1 MNKYIKI
8 IKYIPF
14 LQKIFPSYFKKILK
28 NFITLAFDYN
38 QLGSMKKK
46 GCVDKNNNPIP
57 WYTFPT
63 IEYLQNLDFTKKIV
77 FEYGSGNSS
86 LWWKERCRKI
96 ISIESDKN
104 WYKQIQNSVFTNS
117 NFDYRLE
124 IDKKKYIL
132 QTQILESDIVIID
145 GLWRSECADFLIAQI
160 DSNKIKPNMLIFDN
174 SDWYPQTTSKLNK
187 RLKHW
192 VQVDFSGFGPINDYT
207 WTTTIFINSQ
217 ADSKLIYKSALTSIA
232 GIKQVCD

>member
-8 IKYIPF
+8 IKYIP
-14 LQKIFPSYFKKILK
+14 LLKTIFQSRFIRILK
-28 NFITLAFDYN
+28 NFVTLAFDYN

-46 GCVDKNNNPIP
+46 KCLDKNNNPIP
-57 WYTFPT
+57 WYTYPA
-63 IEYLQNLDFTKKIV
+63 IEYLQNLDFAKKKV

-96 ISIESDKN
+96 ISIESDKK
-104 WYKQIQNSVFTNS
+104 WYKQIQNSLLTNS

-132 QTQILESDIVIID
+132 QTEILGSDIVIID
-145 GLWRSECADFLIAQI
+145 GLWRSECANFVIAQI

-174 SDWYPQTTSKLNK
+174 SDWYPRTTSKLNK

-192 VQVDFSGFGPINDYT
+192 VQVDFSGFGPLNDYT
-207 WTTTIFINSQ
+207 WTTSIFINSQ